1 MRKLLLLSAVWLL
14 VQLRLLR
21 NFGCPKVGIL
31 LLLGL
36 HLAIRLWILL
46 LLARVHVLL
55 LLLLVTGLL
64 VLLLLLLR
72 EASPALHWHLLFRV
86 TASATH
92 G

>member
-46 LLARVHVLL
+46 LLARVHVLM

-64 VLLLLLLR
+64 LLLLLLR
-72 EASPALHWHLLFRV
+72 EPSPALHWHLLFRV

>member
-64 VLLLLLLR
+64 LLLLR
-72 EASPALHWHLLFRV
+72 ESSPALHWHLLFRV